1 MSAAIEELYSL
12 LVPLSEGRLVVPR
25 ACIAEVTGYSQP
37 ETVSGAQS
45 WLLGRMEWNGRSIP
59 LVSFEGACG
68 EAMPRTGPRSR
79 VVVFRTLGDELRAG
93 FFGIVT
99 QGFPQ
104 LVRVNPAVLAPDTAS
119 DWPADSP
126 VLCQVRM
133 VNQRP
138 LIPDLERLES
148 MIAAELDRA
157 S

>member
-1 MSAAIEELYSL
+1 MNAAIEELYSL
-12 LVPLSEGRLVVPR
+12 LVPLAEGRLVVPR
-25 ACIAEVTGYSQP
+25 ACIAEVAGFSEP
-37 ETVSGAQS
+37 ETVSGAPA
-45 WLLGRMEWNGRSIP
+45 WLLGRIEWNGRSIP

-68 EAMPRTGPRSR
+68 EAMPRNGPRSR
-79 VVVFRTLGDELRAG
+79 VVVFRTITDSLRAG
-93 FFGIVT
+93 YFGMVT

-104 LVRVNPAVLAPDTAS
+104 LVRVNPGVLAPDTAS

-138 LIPDLERLES
+138 LIPDLERLEN
-148 MIAAELDRA
+148 MIATELDKA